1 MFTVLVIYRVYEKDS
16 HPLLDDGGW
25 RNKGKVIKVKDLSE
39 LNDIYED
46 IVKVDILNKE

>member
-1 MFTVLVIYRVYEKDS
+1 MFTVLVVYRVYEKDS

-25 RNKGKVIKVKDLSE
+25 RNKGKVIKIEDLCE
-39 LNDIYED
+39 LNNIFEN